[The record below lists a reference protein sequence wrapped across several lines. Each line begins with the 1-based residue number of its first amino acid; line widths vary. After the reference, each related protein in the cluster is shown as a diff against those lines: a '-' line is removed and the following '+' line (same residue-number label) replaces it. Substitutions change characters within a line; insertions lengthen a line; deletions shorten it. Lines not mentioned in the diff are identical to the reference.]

1 MRELSLQKT
10 ALISLA
16 LHLIVFMI
24 TVLILKQSN
33 RFVMPSPYTVNLVSP
48 DILHKSAAGKRKSDT
63 VIRDITESIAHT
75 SKAMKSKKDT
85 EKENQFIKEKI
96 SALEA
101 KKKIERIVKLRSMIS
116 LRAGAD
122 DHSVQ
127 TTKISSSHAK
137 GDLFDDYYR
146 KITQEIWQ
154 QWIYPDTRRK
164 DIEAIVSIRI
174 LKDGTALVQRVE
186 KSSGNALFD
195 RSALKALAKA
205 SPLAPPPYEMEIGV
219 RFYP

>member
-1 MRELSLQKT
+1 MREPGLQKT

-24 TVLILKQSN
+24 TVLLLKQSN
-33 RFVMPSPYTVNLVSP
+33 RIVMPSPYTVNLVSP
-48 DILHKSAAGKRKSDT
+48 DILHKSADGKGKSDT
-63 VIRDITESIAHT
+63 VIREITESIVHT

-85 EKENQFIKEKI
+85 DKENQSIQEKI

-101 KKKIERIVKLRSMIS
+101 KKKIEKMVKLRSVIS

-122 DHSVQ
+122 DRSVQ
-127 TTKISSSHAK
+127 DTQASSSHVK

-146 KITQEIWQ
+146 KITREIWQ

-164 DIEAIVSIRI
+164 DIEAIVSVRI

>member
-1 MRELSLQKT
+1 MREPGLQKT

-33 RFVMPSPYTVNLVSP
+33 RIVMPSPYTVNLVSP
-48 DILHKSAAGKRKSDT
+48 DILHKSAAGKGKSDT
-63 VIRDITESIAHT
+63 VIRDIPESIAHT

-85 EKENQFIKEKI
+85 EKENQSIKEKI

-101 KKKIERIVKLRSMIS
+101 KKKIEKMVKLRSVIS

-122 DHSVQ
+122 DRSVQ
-127 TTKISSSHAK
+127 TTKASSSHAK

-146 KITQEIWQ
+146 QITQEIWQ

-164 DIEAIVSIRI
+164 DIEAIVSVRI

>member
-1 MRELSLQKT
+1 MREPGLQKT

-33 RFVMPSPYTVNLVSP
+33 RIVMPSPYTVNLVSP
-48 DILHKSAAGKRKSDT
+48 DILHKSATGKGKSDT
-63 VIRDITESIAHT
+63 VIRDIPESIAHT

-85 EKENQFIKEKI
+85 EKENQSIKEKI

-101 KKKIERIVKLRSMIS
+101 KKKIEKMVKLRSVIS

-122 DHSVQ
+122 DRSVQ
-127 TTKISSSHAK
+127 TTKASSSHAK

-146 KITQEIWQ
+146 QITQEIWQ

-164 DIEAIVSIRI
+164 DIEAIVSVRI

>member
-1 MRELSLQKT
+1 MREPGLQKT

-24 TVLILKQSN
+24 TVLVLKQSN
-33 RFVMPSPYTVNLVSP
+33 HIVMPSPYTVNLVSP
-48 DILHKSAAGKRKSDT
+48 DILNKNTTGKGKSDT
-63 VIRDITESIAHT
+63 VIQDTTESIAHT
-75 SKAMKSKKDT
+75 SIAMKAKKDT
-85 EKENQFIKEKI
+85 AKENQIIEEKI
-96 SALEA
+96 TALAA
-101 KKKIERIVKLRSMIS
+101 KKRIEKMVKLRSVIS
-116 LRAGAD
+116 LKAGAGD
-122 DHSVQ
+122 RSVQ
-127 TTKISSSHAK
+127 STKTSSSHAK

-146 KITQEIWQ
+146 KITREIWQ
-154 QWIYPDTRRK
+154 QWIYPDTRQK
-164 DIEAIVSIRI
+164 DIEAIVSVKI
-174 LKDGTALVQRVE
+174 LKDGTALVQKIE